1 MRLTDVD
8 PAQHDGILDSTYPL
22 WGEGL
27 SRDAYGR
34 WNQAQ
39 LQTTWGRDHLR
50 RVALV
55 REGEVMASA
64 KRYDLTAVVG
74 GESMPVLGI
83 GAVFTPT
90 AHRGQGH
97 AASLLRAMHIDA
109 QARGCRWALLFSEI
123 GPDYYERLG
132 YRAMPQV
139 VQTIAARRDA
149 KRGAPAVLL
158 RSGES
163 SDLPHIAEISA
174 RDVESASF
182 ALDRSADFIGFGV
195 TKRRLLAGLSNPG
208 VRQLEFFVTE
218 EGTRA
223 VAFVVVSRGAA
234 GLVLEDYGDRDPT
247 GARVGAMLQVLDAR
261 LPADQPLRLRSRRFR
276 AGLPPQVSL
285 VEERPAAEIMMLRP
299 IGSADGD
306 FADADWPDPDRI
318 VYRGLDVF

>member
-1 MRLTDVD
+1 MRLTEVE
-8 PAQHDGILDSTYPL
+8 PAQHEGILDSTHPL

-27 SRDAYGR
+27 GRDAYGR
-34 WNQAQ
+34 WNRAQ
-39 LQTTWGRDHLR
+39 LQTPWGRDHLR

-74 GESMPVLGI
+74 GESMPVLGV

-97 AASLLRAMHIDA
+97 AASLLRAMHTEA
-109 QARGCRWALLFSEI
+109 HARGCRWALLFSEI

-132 YRAMPQV
+132 YRVMPQV
-139 VQTIAARRDA
+139 VQTIEVRRDA
-149 KRGAPAVLL
+149 TRGAPAVLL
-158 RSGES
+158 RSGEA

-174 RDVESASF
+174 RDCETASF
-182 ALDRSADFIGFGV
+182 AIDRSADFIGFGV
-195 TKRRLLAGLSNPG
+195 TKRRLLAGLGNPG

-223 VAFVVVSRGAA
+223 VAYVVVSHAA
-234 GLVLEDYGDRDPT
+234 SGLVLEDYGDRDPT

-261 LPADQPLRLRSRRFR
+261 LPANQPLRLRTRRFR
-276 AGLPPQVSL
+276 AALPPQVQL

-299 IGSADGD
+299 IGSAD
-306 FADADWPDPDRI
+306 DAWPDPERV